1 MRKKPE
7 PSNDGTERRLERQR
21 RLRFAFLE
29 GAERQSRE
37 AVGRGLTQDELRRV
51 IGRFPGVASER

>member
-1 MRKKPE
+1 MGKKPE

-21 RLRFAFLE
+21 QFRLAFLE

-37 AVGRGLTQDELRRV
+37 ALGRGLTLDELHRV
-51 IGRFPGVASER
+51 IGRFPAVASHR